1 MPNFTAKRTTP
12 RRFVPEGF
20 DCTDIDALN
29 GLYDDLEI
37 RSIIIR
43 AKLEKFILDWEELSA
58 VLYECYSLAY
68 IDMTVDTTNA
78 EYEAHYLK
86 IVDDVLPVKEQR
98 DFELKKKMLESPSL
112 GVLGDKYAMFVR
124 NIRSEVGLFR
134 EENIPLTQEDR
145 KLEQEFNKIIGA
157 QEAEFR
163 GKTYTL
169 PQLMPFLEEQ
179 DRATREEAWRA
190 RWNAKLADADA
201 LDDLYDRMYEIRQKI
216 AHNAGYENFRDYK
229 FEEMK
234 RFDYTPQECASFH
247 DAIARYVTPVVGQD
261 WAERQEK
268 LGLSE
273 LRPWDVDVDP
283 DGAPPLKPFS
293 TAEELEEGCYRIV
306 KRLDPELAGFFREM
320 IDSKLFDLDN
330 RPGKAPG
337 GYMDMLSDMRVP
349 FVFMNAVGSKDD
361 VETLLHEGG
370 HSFHYYLARKLALPS
385 YHSTT
390 NEFSEV
396 ASMSME
402 LLARPYLDEFYTE
415 EQLKK
420 LLKDQLRDKLRF
432 FPFMAMIDSFQHWV
446 YTADDHSAAAR
457 KKKWTELEDRFRPG
471 LDWTGLE
478 QFKEIGWQYPHVFD
492 SPFYYVEYGI
502 AQLAALRVWLNSLVD
517 EKGALAAYKKGLSL
531 GGSQPLPILFEAVGS
546 KFALN
551 DETVSEIVEGTME
564 QIGKR

>member
-1 MPNFTAKRTTP
+1 MPNFTSTRNVP

-20 DCTDIDALN
+20 DPTDIDALN
-29 GLYDDLEI
+29 ELFDDLEM

-58 VLYECYSLAY
+58 VLYECYSVAY
-68 IDMTVDTTNA
+68 IDMTVDTTNE
-78 EYEAHYLK
+78 EYEKRYLR
-86 IVDDVLPVKEQR
+86 IVDEVLPVKEQR
-98 DFELKKKMLESPSL
+98 DFELKKKLLESPALKGLNDS
-112 GVLGDKYAMFVR
+112 YAMYLR

-163 GKTYTL
+163 GKKYTL

-190 RWNAKLADADA
+190 RWDVKLADADA
-201 LDDLYDRMYEIRQKI
+201 LDDLYDRMYDVRQKI
-216 AHNAGYENFRDYK
+216 AKNAGYANFRDYK

-247 DAIARYVTPVVGQD
+247 DAIARFVTPVVAKD
-261 WAERQEK
+261 WDERRET
-268 LGLSE
+268 LGLEE

-283 DGAPPLKPFS
+283 EGAPPLRPFNS
-293 TAEELEEGCYRIV
+293 ASELEEGCYRIV
-306 KRLDPELAGFFREM
+306 KRIDPELAEFFREM
-320 IDSKLFDLDN
+320 IDSKLFDLEN

-337 GYMDMLSDMRVP
+337 GYMDMLSDMQVP

-370 HSFHYYLARKLALPS
+370 HSFHYYLARKLPLYS

-402 LLARPYLDEFYTE
+402 LLARPYLDEFYSE
-415 EQLKK
+415 EQLAK

-446 YTADDHSAAAR
+446 YTADDHSAPAR
-457 KKKWTELEDRFRPG
+457 RKKWTELEQRFRPG

-478 QFKEIGWQYPHVFD
+478 QFREIGWQYPHVFD

-517 EKGALAAYKKGLSL
+517 EKGALAAYKKALSL
-531 GGSQPLPILFEAVGS
+531 GGSQPLPILFEAAGS

-551 DETVSEIVEGTME
+551 DETVSEIVEGTMA
-564 QIGKR
+564 QIGSR